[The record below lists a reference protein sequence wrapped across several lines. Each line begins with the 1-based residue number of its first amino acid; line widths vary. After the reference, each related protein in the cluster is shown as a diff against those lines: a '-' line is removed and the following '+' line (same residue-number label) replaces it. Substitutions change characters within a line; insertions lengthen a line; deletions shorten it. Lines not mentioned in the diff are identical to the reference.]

1 MVGDT
6 LAHDIVGAERVGMRT
21 VLVALAEDQGFVS
34 QSVTG
39 ERAILSRPTVDATV
53 RADAEI
59 TDLAVLSAI
68 LERWQ
73 GDAR

>member
-6 LAHDIVGAERVGMRT
+6 LAHDIIGAQRVGMRT

-39 ERAILSRPTVDATV
+39 ERAILSRPVVDATV

-59 TDLAVLSAI
+59 TDLAALPAI

-73 GDAR
+73 GDGG

>member
-1 MVGDT
+1 
-6 LAHDIVGAERVGMRT
+6 MRT
-21 VLVALAEDQGFVS
+21 VLVALAEDQGFVT

-39 ERAILSRPTVDATV
+39 ERAILSRPAVDASV

-59 TDLAVLSAI
+59 TDLAALPAI

-73 GDAR
+73 DDGR